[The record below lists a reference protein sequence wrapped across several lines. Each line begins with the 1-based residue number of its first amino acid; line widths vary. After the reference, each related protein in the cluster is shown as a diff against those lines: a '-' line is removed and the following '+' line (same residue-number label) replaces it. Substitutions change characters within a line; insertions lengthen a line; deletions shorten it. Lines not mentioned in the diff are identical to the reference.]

1 MSSLQVITATAKE
14 WIAALNR
21 LSPATAGRRAVP
33 ILSMIHIDPAA
44 ASLFAVGKDVEAET
58 TLDAAQCEGEP
69 FLVGFAWLRD
79 AISSTTG
86 RNRNADVQLTAEGK
100 KVTLETLGYKLSIE
114 TVAAADFPEKPEG
127 YTFASHIAV
136 DAVELRG
143 ALERALIAA
152 SKDETLPLLNSVRFT
167 SAPHGLR
174 LWSTDRYRLVSDL
187 IVGPGHGEESFTVP
201 AAALSRMVKLF
212 KTGTVYVDSVTD
224 GPVIF
229 KTDGATYTVTPTR
242 GMYPDL
248 AALFTSQPA
257 TVIDVNR
264 VQMLEAAKVAH
275 CMSEHHAPAYLG
287 IHKDGVQV
295 RFNDGIFG
303 PDMAP
308 LAVGTLTGPSVEI
321 ALNTQYF
328 LEVMN
333 GFKGET
339 VRIHGGSADKAFTF
353 IDGGADLADDTI
365 YRHLIMTVRMPRG

>member
-1 MSSLQVITATAKE
+1 M
-14 WIAALNR
+14 
-21 LSPATAGRRAVP
+21 
-33 ILSMIHIDPAA
+33 SMIHIDPAA
-44 ASLFAVGKDVEAET
+44 ASLFAVRKDVEAET
-58 TLDAAQCEGEP
+58 TLDAAHGEGEP

-114 TVAAADFPEKPEG
+114 TMAAADFPEKPEG
-127 YTFASHIAV
+127 HTFASHIAV

-174 LWSTDRYRLVSDL
+174 LWSTDRYRLVSDMV
-187 IVGPGHGEESFTVP
+187 IGPGYGEGAFTLP
-201 AAALSRMVKLF
+201 AAALKLMAKQF
-212 KTGTVYVDSVTD
+212 KAGSVHVDSVTD
-224 GPVIF
+224 GPVFFI
-229 KTDGATYTVTPTR
+229 TSDATYTVTPTR
-242 GMYPDL
+242 GTYPNI

-264 VQMLEAAKVAH
+264 VQLLEAARVAH
-275 CMSEHHAPAYLG
+275 CMSERNAPAYLSIREG
-287 IHKDGVQV
+287 GVLA

-308 LAVGTLTGPSVEI
+308 LATGTLTGAPVEI
-321 ALNTQYF
+321 ALNPSYF
-328 LEVMN
+328 LEAMN

-339 VRIHGGSADKAFTF
+339 VRIHGGRADKAFTF
-353 IDGGADLADDTI
+353 IDGGADVADDTI
-365 YRHLIMTVRMPRG
+365 YRHLVMTVRMPT